1 MMTSLSAP
9 KLVRNIFTRT
19 FVIPNDVVFIYFRQ
33 TNGERYITCIPF
45 GGANNRPL
53 FISVAEF
60 IKIIDTTEAWIKAK
74 YVSSDGSPPGEIS
87 TRGDSG
93 RGYNRIEVVFTAS
106 DNVKS
111 IDVRN
116 YWKPLDAVTFA
127 RTCIGFT
134 VHSSENITALVKI
147 KNELTSH
154 LKEVGMLED
163 LIHIAHGVIYE
174 IYKETCGL
182 PYNAIYRS
190 ALTTIS
196 KDTFTSLWTERMHA
210 SEPVYAEEW
219 IRAASDIY
227 TYILSKGVESLEKY
241 KELAQF
247 IQGTEDS

>member
-1 MMTSLSAP
+1 MMTSHSAP

-19 FVIPNDVVFIYFRQ
+19 FVIPNDVVFIFFRQ
-33 TNGERYITCIPF
+33 TNGEQYITCIPF

-53 FISVAEF
+53 FISVEEF
-60 IKIIDTTEAWIKAK
+60 ITIVDNSEAWVKAN
-74 YVSSDGSPPGEIS
+74 YGSSDGSSPGEIS
-87 TRGDSG
+87 IRGDSV

-111 IDVRN
+111 VDVRN

-154 LKEVGMLED
+154 LKEVDILED
-163 LIHIAHGVIYE
+163 LIHIALGVIYE

-210 SEPVYAEEW
+210 NETGYAEEW
-219 IRAASDIY
+219 TNASGSIY
-227 TYILSKGVESLEKY
+227 TYILSK
-241 KELAQF
+241 
-247 IQGTEDS
+247 